1 MCPKLGDAFSFLYS
15 IRLRVVCGAI
25 QSLNDLLELAV
36 FRVNMQLLR
45 VCHLVFPVG
54 YSLGFCLG
62 ASLHACFASWEVGV
76 VSLLLCC
83 RHCIIGVGP
92 NIRIAIIACVT
103 DC

>member
-1 MCPKLGDAFSFLYS
+1 MPSVFY
-15 IRLRVVCGAI
+15 IRLRGVCGAI
-25 QSLNDLLELAV
+25 QSLNDLLGLAA

-54 YSLGFCLG
+54 YSLAFCLG
-62 ASLHACFASWEVGV
+62 ATLHACCASWEVGI

-92 NIRIAIIACVT
+92 NFRIAIIACVP

>member
-1 MCPKLGDAFSFLYS
+1 MPSIFY

-25 QSLNDLLELAV
+25 QSLNDLLELAA

-54 YSLGFCLG
+54 YSLGFC
-62 ASLHACFASWEVGV
+62 
-76 VSLLLCC
+76 LLCC

-103 DC
+103 DCQSRCLVVMKFGDIFFLSGRNCK